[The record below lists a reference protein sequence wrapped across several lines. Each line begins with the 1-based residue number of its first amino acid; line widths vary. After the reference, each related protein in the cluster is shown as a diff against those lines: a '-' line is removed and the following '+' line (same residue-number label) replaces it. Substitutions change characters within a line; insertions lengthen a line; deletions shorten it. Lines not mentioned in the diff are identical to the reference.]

1 MREIEQ
7 LRESM
12 RERKKVGYAAGT
24 LGLALGLSTITILPF
39 KTCQNYRAVE
49 KVFRLSIS
57 LLAETAG
64 FCQYGRY
71 FFWYKTG
78 GVPVSVH

>member
-1 MREIEQ
+1 MRDIEQ
-7 LRESM
+7 LRKSV

-24 LGLALGLSTITILPF
+24 LGLALGLSTMTILSL

-49 KVFRLSIS
+49 KVFRLGIS

-71 FFWYKTG
+71 FFRYETG
-78 GVPVSVH
+78 GVPIPVH